1 MASQDFDATADPRD
15 IVVALSLEPGKA
27 YLMQNAD
34 STATVRVREAATQPD
49 PAARAHLL
57 TPGADVIVKVPDA
70 GSDGV
75 WVWTYDPAG
84 ASVIL
89 TNAE

>member
-1 MASQDFDATADPRD
+1 MASQDFDATAVPQD
-15 IVVALSLEPGKA
+15 IVAVLSLTPGKTF
-27 YLMQNAD
+27 LMQNAD

-57 TPGADVIVKVPDA
+57 TPSADVIVKVPEA

-75 WVWTYDPAG
+75 WIWTYDPAG